1 MRAALAVS
9 ALLAVLWGWICAGAA
24 TAAAA
29 VASAAPKA
37 EAALPREVAPE
48 LSVDFAN
55 YVAEK
60 YLLPFGTKL
69 LVSVMVF
76 FLGRW
81 VARLVV
87 RGLGRLMDRGRIDV
101 SLSKFL
107 CDAIYAVLLVV
118 VVTAAL
124 DTLGIRTTAVLAVL
138 GAAGLAVGLA
148 LQSSL
153 SNFAAGVMII
163 VLRPYRVGDHVIIGK
178 HVGRVDAIKIF
189 HTYIVSDD
197 NREVIIPNG
206 QILAAPIENMTTRGT
221 RRIDMAVSVAAGAD
235 VRQVRELLEA
245 VLLSDRRVLPEP
257 GPTVEL
263 IEVTDT
269 GTKLVMR
276 PWASTG
282 DFRELVPDLVERVRD
297 SLDAHQLK
305 FSIQL
310 VG

>member
-1 MRAALAVS
+1 VLFRSAAL
-9 ALLAVLWGWICAGAA
+9 LLAPAA
-24 TAAAA
+24 WAAPGGRAETAAAA
-29 VASAAPKA
+29 EPK
-37 EAALPREVAPE
+37 PD
-48 LSVDFAN
+48 LSVEFAHHL
-55 YVAEK
+55 AEK

-69 LVSVMVF
+69 LVSILVF
-76 FLGRW
+76 FVGRW

-87 RGLGRLMDRGRIDV
+87 RGLGRLMERGRIDV
-101 SLSKFL
+101 SLTKFL

-118 VVTAAL
+118 VVTASL

-163 VLRPYRVGDHVIIGK
+163 VLRPYRVGDQVIIGK
-178 HVGRVDAIKIF
+178 HVGRVDAIKVF
-189 HTYIVSDD
+189 HTFIVSED

-221 RRIDMAVSVAAGAD
+221 RRIDIAVSVAAGAD

-257 GPTVEL
+257 SPTVEL

-269 GTKLVMR
+269 GTRLMMR
-276 PWASTG
+276 PWTSTD

-297 SLDAHQLK
+297 SLDVHQLK

-310 VG
+310 VS

>member
-1 MRAALAVS
+1 MLS
-9 ALLAVLWGWICAGAA
+9 SI

-29 VASAAPKA
+29 AAAAADPK
-37 EAALPREVAPE
+37 PD
-48 LSVDFAN
+48 LSIDYAN
-55 YVAEK
+55 HLSER
-60 YLLPFGTKL
+60 YLIPFGTRL
-69 LVSVMVF
+69 LVAILVF

-81 VARLVV
+81 VARLIV
-87 RGLGRLMDRGRIDV
+87 RGLGRLMEGGRIDV
-101 SLSKFL
+101 SLTKFL
-107 CDAIYAVLLVV
+107 CDAIYAVLLIV
-118 VVTAAL
+118 VVTASL

-163 VLRPYRVGDHVIIGK
+163 VLRPYRVGDHVVIGK
-178 HVGRVDAIKIF
+178 HVGRVDVIKIF
-189 HTYIVSDD
+189 HTFIVSDD

-257 GPTVEL
+257 SPSVEL

-269 GTKLVMR
+269 GTKLMMR
-276 PWASTG
+276 PWTSTAE
-282 DFRELVPDLVERVRD
+282 FRELVPDLLERVRD

-310 VG
+310 VP